1 MDILL
6 FNPLSRNGNN
16 PQFIDKIT
24 KQLKKLGHD
33 VEHVNILD
41 VDDVETFVK
50 SRHKDDRIILV
61 GGDGTLNHIA
71 NRIHDITYPQDLFM
85 YQAGTGN
92 DFIRSLK
99 TKEKVVF
106 IKPYL
111 KQLPLITFNNQSR
124 YFLNGAGLGL
134 DGLVIHF
141 VSHSKYKKNKFNY
154 FRHALEGFRKFKPV
168 SGTFSVD
175 GKIYQEKKIWFI
187 SAMNAPYQGGGMKMA
202 PLAKREE
209 NNLHLLVITKLSKF
223 MLFLIFPTIY
233 FGKHTMFK
241 KYVDIYEGNEFEV
254 HFDRATYLQIDGE
267 SKADIKDIKI
277 SSAK

>member
-16 PQFIDKIT
+16 PKFIDKIT
-24 KQLKKLGHD
+24 KQLNKLGHD

-41 VDDVETFVK
+41 VEDVEAFVK

-71 NRIHDITYPQDLFM
+71 NRIYGLTYPQDLYM

-111 KQLPLITFNNQSR
+111 EHLPKVSFNNESR
-124 YFLNGAGLGL
+124 YFINGVGLGL

-168 SGTFSVD
+168 SGTFTID
-175 GKIYQEKKIWFI
+175 GKSYEEKKIWFI
-187 SAMNAPYQGGGMKMA
+187 SALNAPFQGGGMKMA
-202 PLAKREE
+202 PQANREE
-209 NNLHLLVITKLSKF
+209 KNLDLLVITKLSRF
-223 MLFLIFPTIY
+223 LLFLIFPTIY
-233 FGKHTMFK
+233 MGKHTIFK
-241 KYVDIYEGNEFEV
+241 KYVKIYKGNDFEV
-254 HFDRATYLQIDGE
+254 HFDRPTYLQIDGE

>member
-1 MDILL
+1 MDIIL

-16 PQFIDKIT
+16 RQFIDKIT

-33 VEHVNILD
+33 VEHVNILN

-71 NRIHDITYPQDLFM
+71 NRIYGIAYPQDLFM

-111 KQLPLITFNNQSR
+111 KQLPYVTFNEQSR
-124 YFLNGAGLGL
+124 YFLNGVGLGL

-168 SGTFSVD
+168 SGTFTVD
-175 GKIYQEKKIWFI
+175 GKKYQEKKIWFI
-187 SAMNAPYQGGGMKMA
+187 SAMNAPFQGGGMKMA

-241 KYVDIYEGNEFEV
+241 KYVHIYEGNEFEV
-254 HFDRATYLQIDGE
+254 HFDRETYLQIDGE

-277 SSAK
+277 YSAK